1 MASQLD
7 LAKQLLRRAADDE
20 AAAKALLHVG
30 AVTDVIVGFHAQQAV
45 EKSIKAV
52 LAANGVDFPFSHDIG
67 RLAALASKAGH
78 PLPNALRNADEL
90 SAYAGALRY
99 EPDDPQSVDRGTG
112 LRWATIAV
120 TWAQAQIEDAEE
132 RAAANGEA
140 AD

>member
-1 MASQLD
+1 
-7 LAKQLLRRAADDE
+7 
-20 AAAKALLHVG
+20 V
-30 AVTDVIVGFHAQQAV
+30 V

-67 RLAALASKAGH
+67 RLGALASKAGR

-99 EPDDPQSVDRGTG
+99 EPDDPESVDRETG
-112 LRWATIAV
+112 LRWATTAV

-132 RAAANGEA
+132 RAAANDLAPLRRAG
-140 AD
+140 DSTSRRSQVLCDRLSDLLGG